1 MIWKF
6 LKQNVLSPK
15 GLNWVQHLV
24 SRIGLLID
32 ALKLEPN
39 LYKKRLEDV
48 DDPCLSTRYIRP
60 AVSFQGDISKM
71 AAAMRSFCVGTRTI

>member
-24 SRIGLLID
+24 SRIGLVID

-48 DDPCLSTRYIRP
+48 DDVT
-60 AVSFQGDISKM
+60 
-71 AAAMRSFCVGTRTI
+71 